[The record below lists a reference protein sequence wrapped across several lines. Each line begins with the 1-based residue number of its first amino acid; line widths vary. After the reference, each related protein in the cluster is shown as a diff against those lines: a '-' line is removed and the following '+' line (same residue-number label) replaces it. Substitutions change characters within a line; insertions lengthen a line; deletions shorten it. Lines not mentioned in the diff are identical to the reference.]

1 MSNQEDEMQR
11 VNRTKAETQ
20 ATYDRISGWYNLLE
34 GMWEKGA
41 RDLGLRKLD
50 VQEGERVLEI
60 GFGPGQDLLTLARAV
75 GQQGRVFGVDL
86 SPKMVHITQANS
98 RKAGLAQRIDLA
110 RGDAQYL
117 PFKNGAFSAI
127 FISFTLEL
135 FDTPDIPEVLA
146 QCRRVLQ
153 SRGGRVCIVSL
164 SKEGKSTWM
173 RRLYEWGHDRFPGL
187 LDCRPIFVRT
197 ALEAAGFEILD
208 AIPMSILGLPVEVV
222 LASHVD

>member
-1 MSNQEDEMQR
+1 MSNPEDEIQR

-34 GMWEKGA
+34 GIWEKGA

-60 GFGPGQDLLTLARAV
+60 GFGPGQDLLTLARTA
-75 GQQGRVFGVDL
+75 GQESRVIGVDL
-86 SPKMVHITQANS
+86 SPGMVRVTQAKS
-98 RKAGLAQRIDLA
+98 ERAGLGHRPALT

-117 PFKNGAFSAI
+117 PFEDAKFDAI
-127 FISFTLEL
+127 FMSFTLEL

-153 SRGGRVCIVSL
+153 SRGGRLCIVSL

-197 ALEAAGFEILD
+197 ALEAAGFKILD
-208 AIPMSILGLPVEVV
+208 ATPMSIFGLPVEVV